1 MHMPSEGTLPSDS
14 EVKKPFKLEVN
25 YQKRQIPMF
34 TFLLQK
40 LWAIIPSEGICILT
54 QREKLT
60 YGNYDVF
67 ALCIRGQ
74 SIKQCTSLLLSFI
87 RLAKGPFNNYVDRF

>member
-1 MHMPSEGTLPSDS
+1 VGNL
-14 EVKKPFKLEVN
+14 
-25 YQKRQIPMF
+25 
-34 TFLLQK
+34 
-40 LWAIIPSEGICILT
+40 PSEGICILT

-74 SIKQCTSLLLSFI
+74 SLKQSKVKNVLRLSH
-87 RLAKGPFNNYVDRF
+87 L